1 MTEQSKFFEGLLQQ
15 ETFFLESQDGFG
27 LKYNIPNFFIC
38 FGLPSVILSQW
49 MMISYLALLLI
60 IPCHSL
66 TVCHLMRR
74 RLPRKLVEIHIK
86 FNGDFSNCPKQQ
98 KTRPIDKYLYTLPT
112 NTHILHLISIRHHGI
127 MCHPSKSFSVQCSL
141 LSEKNLFTIGCIEL
155 SIDIPVW
162 AYFWS
167 FLNSKRGK

>member
-86 FNGDFSNCPKQQ
+86 FKREFSNCPKQQ
-98 KTRPIDKYLYTLPT
+98 KTRPIDKYSILYLPIPT
-112 NTHILHLISIRHHGI
+112 YSTSFPFVIMASCVILPKASQSSVHCCQRKTCLQSVVLSFPLIYLYEHILHHS
-127 MCHPSKSFSVQCSL
+127 
-141 LSEKNLFTIGCIEL
+141 
-155 SIDIPVW
+155 
-162 AYFWS
+162 
-167 FLNSKRGK
+167 

>member
-86 FNGDFSNCPKQQ
+86 FKREFPNCPKQQ
-98 KTRPIDKYLYTLPT
+98 KTRPIDKYHHYHHQLWGPPLRKPRASPT
-112 NTHILHLISIRHHGI
+112 SHQNALLKKEQLLLAQYRMTKNYNLFNWMSYISILQ
-127 MCHPSKSFSVQCSL
+127 P
-141 LSEKNLFTIGCIEL
+141 
-155 SIDIPVW
+155 
-162 AYFWS
+162 
-167 FLNSKRGK
+167 